1 VEATVRLSKSF
12 QAGKIGIVTV
22 LYNSSDVLPDF
33 FRSLHAQTYSNFV
46 VYAVDNASS
55 DDSVDL
61 CRQQGPRFVMMLNAG
76 NIGFASGTN
85 QGILQALKD
94 GCETILLL
102 NNDVSFEPD
111 FLQRLVEGRLRH
123 QASMVAPLTYYH
135 EKPSTIWAA
144 GGMLQKAF
152 GYRPVHIG
160 MGQEDTGKFSTD
172 RIIQF
177 APGSCILIERS
188 VFAAIGLLD
197 ETYFMYWEDA
207 DFAVRALKEGLS
219 MHLISAAKLWHKVSS
234 LAGLNSPFQRYYAVR
249 NHALYI
255 RKHCSGARAKLLC
268 AIYLSA
274 YWLAGL
280 RKRIPDP
287 RIAVWREGWRLL
299 EPSSSSKSDE
309 GIVS

>member
-1 VEATVRLSKSF
+1 MEAGVRLPKSF

-33 FRSLHAQTYSNFV
+33 FRALNAQTYSDFV

-61 CRQQGPRFVMMLNAG
+61 CRQQGPRFVVMLNAA

-94 GCETILLL
+94 GSETILLL
-102 NNDVSFEPD
+102 NNDVSFGPD
-111 FLQRLVEGRLRH
+111 FLQRLVEGRLCH

-135 EKPSTIWAA
+135 EKPNTIWAA

-152 GYRPVHIG
+152 GYRPVHLG

-219 MHLISAAKLWHKVSS
+219 MYLIPAAKLRHKVSS

-255 RKHCSGARAKLLC
+255 RKHCFGAGAKLLS

-280 RKRIPDP
+280 RKRGPDP

-299 EPSSSSKSDE
+299 ESSSSSRPVE

>member
-1 VEATVRLSKSF
+1 MEARVRLPKSF

-22 LYNSSDVLPDF
+22 LYNSSDVLRDF
-33 FRSLHAQTYSNFV
+33 FRSLNAQTYSDFV

-61 CRQQGPRFVMMLNAG
+61 CCQQGTRFVIMRNAG

-85 QGILQALKD
+85 QGIMQALKD
-94 GCETILLL
+94 GCEAILLL
-102 NNDVSFEPD
+102 NNDVSFESD
-111 FLQRLVEGRLRH
+111 FLQLLVEGRMRH

-135 EKPSTIWAA
+135 EKPNTIWAA
-144 GGMLQKAF
+144 GGMLQKEL
-152 GYRPVHIG
+152 GYRPVHLG

-207 DFAVRALKEGLS
+207 DFAVRALKEGLP
-219 MHLISAAKLWHKVSS
+219 MYLIPTAKLRHKVSS

-255 RKHCSGARAKLLC
+255 RKHCSGPRAKLLS
-268 AIYLSA
+268 AIYLST

-299 EPSSSSKSDE
+299 ESTSSSKSDE

>member
-1 VEATVRLSKSF
+1 
-12 QAGKIGIVTV
+12 
-22 LYNSSDVLPDF
+22 
-33 FRSLHAQTYSNFV
+33 
-46 VYAVDNASS
+46 
-55 DDSVDL
+55 
-61 CRQQGPRFVMMLNAG
+61 MLNAA

-94 GCETILLL
+94 GSETILLL
-102 NNDVSFEPD
+102 NNDVSFGPD
-111 FLQRLVEGRLRH
+111 FLQRLVEGRLCH

-135 EKPSTIWAA
+135 EKPNTIWAA

-152 GYRPVHIG
+152 GYRPVHLG

-219 MHLISAAKLWHKVSS
+219 MYLIPAAKLRHKVSS

-255 RKHCSGARAKLLC
+255 RKHCFGAGAKLLS

-280 RKRIPDP
+280 RKRGPDP

-299 EPSSSSKSDE
+299 ESSSSSRPDE